1 LIRFTLIAAL
11 VSVVFFQIVGEK
23 VPINDGAM
31 GDGLFFREVAGNFLE
46 KIEGGSYNVF
56 QMQRVMP
63 FAFVNVVFGVFE
75 IVKSHDNL
83 IRGMLVLHFLF
94 LGLGIYWYFSLATK
108 LRLGDSLSILGF
120 VLLFVNFAVLKDPW
134 YNPFSTDLPTL
145 MLAIG
150 QANYFIKINRQKL
163 FLISI
168 VAGFVWPTM
177 LITGLLL
184 LFLPSEQLFL
194 YSEERPKSIFPVVVT
209 SFLFGFLVM
218 LGFLTGRFENA
229 GFWSGVL
236 YVGSIV
242 SLVLFVLGMM
252 VRNPI
257 DWGQSYELLVNKTK
271 ARKMGRLV
279 GIFLVFVL
287 VIFLLSGNNKSVQLG
302 GMVLGFIADTLRFP
316 GDFLVGHLMFFGFLI
331 PLSLAFFPRMVR
343 EAAKLGMGMTAVGI
357 MIFVFAL
364 HPESR
369 LLLAFFPFM
378 VVLLLKAVRRYRIV
392 NKDLIVISA
401 INVLISLF
409 WLPINVPGMEKA
421 LVMGKEAIGSF
432 PAQRYWMHFGH
443 MMSLEVYLVGGLVFT
458 FLVFL
463 AWKGKVRYKREE
475 YRRNKPVSS
484 VSGT

>member
-11 VSVVFFQIVGEK
+11 LSVVFFQIVGEK
-23 VPINDGAM
+23 VPINEGAM
-31 GDGLFFREVAGNFLE
+31 GDGLFFRNVAGNFLE
-46 KIEGGSYNVF
+46 KIEGGSYNAF

-63 FAFVNVVFGVFE
+63 FAFVNVMFGAFE
-75 IVKSHDNL
+75 IVKSNDNL

-94 LGLGIYWYFSLATK
+94 LGLGVYWYFSLASK
-108 LRLGDSLSILGF
+108 LQLGNSLSILGF

-134 YNPFSTDLPTL
+134 YNPFSTDLPTM

-150 QANYFIKINRQKL
+150 QVNYYIKINRQKL
-163 FLISI
+163 FLVSI

-177 LITGLLL
+177 MITGLLL
-184 LFLPSEQLFL
+184 LFLPSEPLLL
-194 YSEERPKSIFPVVVT
+194 YTEERPKSVFPVVVS
-209 SFLFGFLVM
+209 SFLLGFLVM
-218 LGFLTGRFENA
+218 LGFLTGRFEAA
-229 GFWSGVL
+229 GFWKGVL
-236 YVGSIV
+236 YVGSII

-252 VRNPI
+252 VRNPV
-257 DWGQSYELLVNKTK
+257 DWGKSYLLLVKKTK
-271 ARKMGRLV
+271 SQKMGRLV

-287 VIFLLSGNNKSVQLG
+287 VIFLLSGNNRSIQPGSIFL
-302 GMVLGFIADTLRFP
+302 GMVADTLRFP

-331 PLSLAFFPRMVR
+331 PFALAFFPRMVK

-357 MIFVFAL
+357 LMFIFAL

-392 NKDLIVISA
+392 NKDLIVIG
-401 INVLISLF
+401 IVNVLISLF
-409 WLPINVPGMEKA
+409 WLPMNVPGMEKA
-421 LVMGKEAIGSF
+421 LAMGKEAMGSF

-443 MMSLEVYLVGGLVFT
+443 KMSFEVYFIGGIVFT

-463 AWKGKVRYKREE
+463 AWKGKLRYKREE

-484 VSGT
+484 VSGA